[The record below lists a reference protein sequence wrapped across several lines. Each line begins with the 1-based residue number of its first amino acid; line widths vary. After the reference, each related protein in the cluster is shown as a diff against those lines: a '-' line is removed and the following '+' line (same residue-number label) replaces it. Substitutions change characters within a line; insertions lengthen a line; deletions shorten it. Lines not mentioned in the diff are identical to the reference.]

1 MTTALGNMWR
11 VSERAKKKKRK
22 KERFQV
28 CGQLFHLAPFKMCR
42 GRKGEGEIGGGG
54 LGVCGLCFCYEH
66 LCNGNKLNFKP
77 RALEER
83 HLVPA
88 LTLHQLNLF
97 TAGAPFFFFRAALLI
112 NESVLKQAAHNKK
125 KQMRPVH
132 KGGGGMQG
140 IGLLLFSCL

>member
-1 MTTALGNMWR
+1 MPPQECRAAGVYRSVNLLARLNRVLGRESNGGEKLTTALGNMWR

-28 CGQLFHLAPFKMCR
+28 CGQLFHLAPSKMCG

-97 TAGAPFFFFRAALLI
+97 TAGAPFFFPSSTP
-112 NESVLKQAAHNKK
+112 NQ
-125 KQMRPVH
+125 
-132 KGGGGMQG
+132 
-140 IGLLLFSCL
+140 

>member
-1 MTTALGNMWR
+1 
-11 VSERAKKKKRK
+11 
-22 KERFQV
+22 
-28 CGQLFHLAPFKMCR
+28 MCS
-42 GRKGEGEIGGGG
+42 GREGEGEIGGGGGGGGG

-97 TAGAPFFFFRAALLI
+97 TAGAPFFF
-112 NESVLKQAAHNKK
+112 SKQH
-125 KQMRPVH
+125 
-132 KGGGGMQG
+132 
-140 IGLLLFSCL
+140 S